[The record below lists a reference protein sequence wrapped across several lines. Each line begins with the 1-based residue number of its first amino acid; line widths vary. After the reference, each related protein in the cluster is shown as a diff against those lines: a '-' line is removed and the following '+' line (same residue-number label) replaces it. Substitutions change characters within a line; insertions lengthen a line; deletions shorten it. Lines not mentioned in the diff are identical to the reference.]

1 MPFLVGDRVTC
12 NAAKVLGNKHAKQR
26 NGRLFKEKELL
37 GDVQRMD
44 GKGPSVNTSFI
55 LMKSLLRRRFPHAAL
70 GGTALQQ
77 AAMLKHPFPQ
87 PFP

>member
-12 NAAKVLGNKHAKQR
+12 NAAKVLGNEHAKQR
-26 NGRLFKEKELL
+26 YGRLFKEKELL
-37 GDVQRMD
+37 GDVQRSD
-44 GKGPSVNTSFI
+44 GKG
-55 LMKSLLRRRFPHAAL
+55 RFPH

-77 AAMLKHPFPQ
+77 AAMLKHPFQQ